1 MTLETQTLQDGHW
14 WASRWRYL
22 LRELD
27 LEVSESEMGLRV
39 KRIEVT
45 PGHISADVKVG
56 KAQQV
61 CVVDVR
67 LHTWQDAEWQ
77 AAVEALSRQALYAAR
92 LLAGNL
98 PPDLERGL
106 AEAGLA
112 LLPQRR
118 SDLAAAC
125 SCCGATNTACP
136 HVRVVFAALG
146 DLLAEDPW
154 LLFRLRGRDQ
164 AQVLRDLRKTRAQS
178 TEGMPSRPANGV
190 PDVESAEPGFYRA
203 GGGNGVNEVAPSLEN
218 DLHAFWGKAKA
229 QESFHAQVARPVVE
243 LALLRRLGPPEF
255 AGGTGELFDKL
266 AEVYRRVTE
275 EGLALAYAADPAG
288 PVNEVEESV

>member
-1 MTLETQTLQDGHW
+1 MTLEQQILQDGHW

-27 LEVSESEMGLRV
+27 LELSETEMGLRV

-45 PGHISADVKVG
+45 SGHISADVREG
-56 KAQQV
+56 KARE

-98 PPDLERGL
+98 PPELERGL

-118 SDLAAAC
+118 SDLAAEC
-125 SCCGATNTACP
+125 SCCARADTACP
-136 HVRVVFAALG
+136 HVRAVFAGLG
-146 DLLAEDPW
+146 DLLADDPW

-164 AQVLRDLRKTRAQS
+164 AQVLRDLRKHRPQS
-178 TEGMPSRPANGV
+178 TEGAPKRSANGV
-190 PDVESAEPGFYRA
+190 PEVESTEAGFYRA
-203 GGGNGVNEVAPSLEN
+203 GGANGGDDAAPSLES
-218 DLHAFWGKAKA
+218 DLHAYWGKAKV
-229 QESFHAQVARPVVE
+229 QESFHVQVGRPMVE

-288 PVNEVEESV
+288 PVSEAEEAV